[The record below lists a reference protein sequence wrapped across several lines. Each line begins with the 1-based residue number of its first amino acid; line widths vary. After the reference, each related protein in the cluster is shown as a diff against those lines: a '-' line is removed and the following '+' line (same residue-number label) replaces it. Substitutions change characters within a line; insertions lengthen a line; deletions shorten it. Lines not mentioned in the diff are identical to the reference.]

1 MCYYSQAVAGEGL
14 RKHIPS
20 GRAKKLQKSFKNRL
34 TISKRCD
41 IIGRLSRK
49 ESDPTWHRKICKR
62 ERKKLKKSFKKR
74 LTSKSGCVIMDKL
87 FTREHR
93 TKFGSTQIKNWIE
106 GNELNIFLW
115 KLFESFC
122 QLTFSTQ
129 VLKVS
134 QQNNVRAVARK
145 SSFKQLN
152 LRVWFWLRMNAGGVL
167 NTCKSNGQKEL
178 APFVSGGRVSNT
190 WATCPYLGNNTV
202 KIVLIPHKTTTRHL
216 VAVKDLSDMDGL
228 ASH

>member
-1 MCYYSQAVAGEGL
+1 M
-14 RKHIPS
+14 
-20 GRAKKLQKSFKNRL
+20 KKVFQKSF
-34 TISKRCD
+34 
-41 IIGRLSRK
+41 
-49 ESDPTWHRKICKR
+49 E
-62 ERKKLKKSFKKR
+62 KR
-74 LTSKSGCVIMDKL
+74 LTNGFECDILDEL
-87 FTREHR
+87 FIRERR
-93 TKFGSTQIKNWIE
+93 TGFGRTQIKNWIE